1 MERSDGGIITFSCLQ
16 SGPLEGKLQ
25 CAQERSRGCRA
36 EKGEEGKRES
46 GGKGRGGGEGFN
58 VTNLRSPFGSV
69 NPACRSRISQPPS
82 LVSLARFLHRNLWQ
96 FCNSSHWQ
104 KISGIGARTAG
115 GDCEC
120 TRET

>member
-46 GGKGRGGGEGFN
+46 GGKGRGGRAS
-58 VTNLRSPFGSV
+58 T
-69 NPACRSRISQPPS
+69 
-82 LVSLARFLHRNLWQ
+82 
-96 FCNSSHWQ
+96 
-104 KISGIGARTAG
+104 
-115 GDCEC
+115 
-120 TRET
+120 